1 MLLSTL
7 PPPRFGTAGGIV
19 VEGEAAF
26 LSSRSV
32 GFFFPLRRRG
42 RLLML
47 LPCCCCC
54 CHIQGFLGFFWLERP
69 SLTFRHFKPA
79 NKFRSSGGFLLRERE
94 SIVVKAALIA
104 PRERETLSGFFATT
118 TTAEAAERRYERPLD
133 DVAWKERVEEGGNGL
148 VYSSSRVM
156 MMRGGGSQASPAR
169 FAEGFFLQPGV
180 FFAAEQGKGFSWL
193 NRDLA
198 LPAGSL
204 SSSHHPPRERG
215 GGGGGRRRKRGFL
228 VN

>member
-1 MLLSTL
+1 MPTTGGGGLSL
-7 PPPRFGTAGGIV
+7 AGGFFSFGGLKGGGGREEFFFAASYSPSPSLWYRGGIV

-156 MMRGGGSQASPAR
+156 MMRGGSQASRAR
-169 FAEGFFLQPGV
+169 FAEGFFCSRGYFLQ
-180 FFAAEQGKGFSWL
+180 AS
-193 NRDLA
+193 
-198 LPAGSL
+198 
-204 SSSHHPPRERG
+204 RERDFPG
-215 GGGGGRRRKRGFL
+215 LIGT
-228 VN
+228 